1 MTIRSWGLVCG
12 WCAPFGNCGADRQQ
26 PHPVNEE
33 HFLRSE
39 LQQSSTSLRTTD
51 DAAALRVGFLPRT
64 SSSSFSSLSSSCS
77 QRGRV
82 LRSEIIMMACCRRLP
97 SSALAFSRFQESCFL
112 VFSCRADSKGVVS
125 PRQSSLRLV
134 PQASLRRTPSTLPP
148 ILADG
153 AAPASSSLV
162 CSANFFSTSSAFLFA
177 LAFAWACRARRISA
191 PTVAQRSSP
200 SLWPWLSTPP
210 GARFGRPSH
219 AYTACHW
226 TSRLRTLIVTLESSS
241 RRDGAHGIPAGE
253 PFQKAVVL
261 AQVAEAHHLPPI
273 CKARKD
279 SRKQDELITG
289 DEHPCQRDWDAKK
302 DS

>member
-1 MTIRSWGLVCG
+1 MRQASAGVLYTSRQTRDLRLSGPRS
-12 WCAPFGNCGADRQQ
+12 
-26 PHPVNEE
+26 
-33 HFLRSE
+33 
-39 LQQSSTSLRTTD
+39 
-51 DAAALRVGFLPRT
+51 
-64 SSSSFSSLSSSCS
+64 
-77 QRGRV
+77 
-82 LRSEIIMMACCRRLP
+82 P
-97 SSALAFSRFQESCFL
+97 SPPCPSALDAGCVGACSRNFS
-112 VFSCRADSKGVVS
+112 VS
-125 PRQSSLRLV
+125 FCPV
-134 PQASLRRTPSTLPP
+134 HEASLRRTPSTLPP

-241 RRDGAHGIPAGE
+241 SFH
-253 PFQKAVVL
+253 AVCVC
-261 AQVAEAHHLPPI
+261 V
-273 CKARKD
+273 
-279 SRKQDELITG
+279 SV
-289 DEHPCQRDWDAKK
+289 
-302 DS
+302 